1 MCSDAHSITL
11 NVCLLHDT
19 EIYRTLY
26 SKSKMSLNREKLLTN
41 DVDMSTILFVMAKLL
56 LGKVTAYIFLKRCRA
71 IQCLSC
77 YSFRSH
83 VKPWAYLI
91 NSFKFRQGKYQSRK
105 PVKKTDYVVDWQNIS
120 LKMFVGCL
128 LNIRLKLFLHQLRYT
143 ASPIIYIETTW
154 NVLSVFSDN
163 CTQERKVAFWMGH
176 KIYQDFSPGQ
186 VTGNVFLAPW

>member
-1 MCSDAHSITL
+1 MIL
-11 NVCLLHDT
+11 K
-19 EIYRTLY
+19 YKTLY

-56 LGKVTAYIFLKRCRA
+56 LGEVTAYIFLKTCLA

-91 NSFKFRQGKYQSRK
+91 NSFKFRQGKYQIRK
-105 PVKKTDYVVDWQNIS
+105 PVKKSDYVVDWQNIS

-128 LNIRLKLFLHQLRYT
+128 LNKAFF
-143 ASPIIYIETTW
+143 AS
-154 NVLSVFSDN
+154 V
-163 CTQERKVAFWMGH
+163 
-176 KIYQDFSPGQ
+176 KIYSITYHLHWNYMKRIIRIFGQ
-186 VTGNVFLAPW
+186 LYTRGKSHFLNGT